1 MKQNKTF
8 TTAWFYRLNWWF
20 YNGLV
25 IENFLVLTAINLQT
39 NKTVTFRLVSFY
51 RYLWLFATIFLL
63 AFDYSSR
70 VTWDKE
76 TMKTNLYETEHSIN
90 RQNVRVSYDYTE
102 EHSNESFSYML
113 SSADWIR
120 LRSSISLI
128 GLWWMMVFAVL
139 LQWNWILVTNMLFSI
154 TIVSRL
160 TSFAFNRHPVDTVC
174 SSLSWGTTFVYYSVD
189 FSAVKFKREI
199 HFTNISNPHTMT
211 ALFAS
216 RLHSCS
222 IVWLAK

>member
-1 MKQNKTF
+1 MKKNKKNF
-8 TTAWFYRLNWWF
+8 TTAWLYRLNWWF
-20 YNGLV
+20 YNRLV

-39 NKTVTFRLVSFY
+39 NKTVTFRLVSLY

-139 LQWNWILVTNMLFSI
+139 LQWNWVEFWWQICFLV
-154 TIVSRL
+154 
-160 TSFAFNRHPVDTVC
+160 
-174 SSLSWGTTFVYYSVD
+174 
-189 FSAVKFKREI
+189 
-199 HFTNISNPHTMT
+199 
-211 ALFAS
+211 
-216 RLHSCS
+216 
-222 IVWLAK
+222 